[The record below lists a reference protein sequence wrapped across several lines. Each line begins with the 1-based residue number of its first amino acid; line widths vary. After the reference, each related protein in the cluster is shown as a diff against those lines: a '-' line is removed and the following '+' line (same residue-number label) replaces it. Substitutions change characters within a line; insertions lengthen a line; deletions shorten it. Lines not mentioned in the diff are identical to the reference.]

1 MLPLE
6 QKQCK
11 MVFSINAEWGC
22 ACVSPV
28 HVFRLCIAVSLCDAG
43 LLQLKQAFSIF
54 IRHLKNIHAGSVD
67 KKMSLF
73 TTLLQH

>member
-1 MLPLE
+1 MLSE
-6 QKQCK
+6 
-11 MVFSINAEWGC
+11 G
-22 ACVSPV
+22 V
-28 HVFRLCIAVSLCDAG
+28 HAFRLCIAVSLCDAG

-67 KKMSLF
+67 KKTPNLF